1 MSARCAIF
9 FIQLALNA
17 AWPWMFFAA
26 NSSLL
31 GMINIVPQF
40 ALIVAAVVVFYGLHR
55 LAA

>member
-40 ALIVAAVVVFYGLHR
+40 ALIVAAVVVFYGLQ
-55 LAA
+55 AA